1 MLQYKDGIMGEI
13 IYNKKKYVQDKVPNW
28 DDVCKLVDKAKG
40 PNRTWKKFYEDCD
53 KEISQATFTR
63 ITHKQYKKALK
74 QEMMQ
79 LIVDNAAKPTYVTM
93 ERMLQAN
100 GYVDESDIGRN
111 DNASTSKADEE
122 NRLISGR
129 QTRSKIMEII
139 LDEIHKRG
147 YETQEFSKRFKS
159 FKRDEDAKFTSQL
172 GFDVMEK
179 QWCGRKPKKWF
190 LYGIDDCEPFYHMFF
205 IAEYDEMIF
214 SAHKNDEEKL
224 FSLIDRYST
233 IFMQDAYEPK
243 YSRDLMY
250 WFVFI
255 YEETYKLFCDAMDKI
270 KVNNNMS
277 VILVDP
283 DKCKVVDEKMIPRHE
298 GKVILRHEGKVI
310 PSIFD

>member
-79 LIVDNAAKPTYVTM
+79 LIVDNAAKPTDVTM

-129 QTRSKIMEII
+129 YTRSKIMEII
-139 LDEIHKRG
+139 LDEIEKRG
-147 YETQEFSKRFKS
+147 HETAKFSKRFKR
-159 FKRDEDAKFTSQL
+159 FKRDEDAKITSHL

-179 QWCGRKPKKWF
+179 QWCGREPKKWF

-205 IAEYDEMIF
+205 IAEYDEMLF
-214 SAHKNDEEKL
+214 SAHKSTDEIL
-224 FSLIDRYST
+224 FSLINRYSA
-233 IFMQDAYEPK
+233 IFMQDAYEPEFSK
-243 YSRDLMY
+243 DLMY
-250 WFVFI
+250 SFVFI
-255 YEETYKLFCDAMDKI
+255 NEETYKLFAEAMDKL
-270 KVNNNMS
+270 KVNNSMS

-283 DKCKVVDEKMIPRHE
+283 NERKVVEEKMVPRQD
-298 GKVILRHEGKVI
+298 GKVLT
-310 PSIFD
+310 SIFDK